1 VLLVRKFRLLSS
13 RLAFAAWRISRF
25 VYCLVGFPVA
35 LLLIGVVTLARR
47 WVDFRVVP
55 LNVSRFGHS
64 LHDLD
69 YRLAERDVLPG
80 NPKPWFLVTPARVDL
95 PVASRLVVR
104 IWRTQIHRRRRATWL
119 PASVG
124 VPLVWAIV
132 RMGLTPKLVLF
143 NVKGL
148 AGRFHSGS
156 DVFGLTLNS
165 PQNFQLSDKLITRAR
180 LQALQM
186 GLNPEG
192 EIACLHVRESG
203 YHSVQARGLYIET
216 TSFRNGDIEAVSLAA
231 TELASLGYQV
241 IRMGVSEQVKFGV
254 ADEKSI
260 FDYATNGFRS
270 ELLDLYLV
278 AKSRFILSNGTGLD
292 AAAQVFR
299 KQIYNF
305 GIVAPGMLQIHRKFQ
320 ICMRVEEV
328 LSKKVFS
335 LQESFQLPKLTDVS
349 LVANGLRLVPNT
361 SEEIAEFAKEA
372 AARDRGIWKLSTEQQ
387 QLQSQAIA
395 ILPSEFRRFV
405 IRAGFGSG
413 FLQRHRDWLNVSP
426 S

>member
-1 VLLVRKFRLLSS
+1 VLLVRKFRLLST
-13 RLAFAAWRISRF
+13 RLVFAAWRFGRF

-95 PVASRLVVR
+95 PVASRLVVK

-143 NVKGL
+143 NVKKL

-203 YHSVQARGLYIET
+203 YHSALARGLYVET
-216 TSFRNGDIEAVSLAA
+216 TNFRNGDIELVSLAA
-231 TELASLGYQV
+231 TELVSLGYQV
-241 IRMGVSEQVKFGV
+241 IRMGVNEQVKFDV
-254 ADEKSI
+254 ADETSI

-278 AKSRFILSNGTGLD
+278 AKSRFIISNGTGLD

-305 GIVAPGMLQIHRKFQ
+305 GIVAPQMLQIHRKFQ

-328 LSKKVFS
+328 LSKKIFS

-395 ILPSEFRRFV
+395 ILPSEFRRFM